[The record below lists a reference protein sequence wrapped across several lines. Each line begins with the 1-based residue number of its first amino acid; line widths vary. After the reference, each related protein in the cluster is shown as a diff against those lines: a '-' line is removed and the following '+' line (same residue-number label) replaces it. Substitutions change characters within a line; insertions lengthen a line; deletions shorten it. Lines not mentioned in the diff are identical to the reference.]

1 MGGRKR
7 RWSLSELFTVVSW
20 PVRTLIAVAAGP
32 GNGRSR
38 PAVGLSAVSPAPAA
52 PSQGGL
58 VGRFLRDPGGW
69 THRTL
74 HLLLR
79 QLAAIGRAAVVPA
92 IIVATIVAA
101 GMLGGWLVRRRRAAS
116 VAASTVAIRIRPPE
130 SPDQQAAYAFWMAL
144 AEHLTSARLW
154 GARRPRVRWQFTA
167 DTAGVKLLVL
177 VAATVDAAA
186 VCRIIT
192 GAWPGATATIEAP
205 PAPASRDVPSV
216 AGQLRLAA
224 ADWLPFNSRPAVV
237 DPLRIP
243 LAGLADCREGET
255 AVIEVAASPASRRR
269 LAHAR
274 RAAAGVTTGRPAI
287 LLLRI
292 LDMIPIFGSP
302 PAVPGRT
309 VDPAAAARAKAADSK
324 LRDGRLFEVTV
335 RYAVTGG
342 AIDRAAAQRRTT
354 RLREI
359 SRSFG
364 VLAGDYNRLVPRR
377 LRRPQQLSRP
387 TGKGFLASTSE
398 LAALAHL
405 PADPAAAGMV
415 TAGAHLVVPPPEVS
429 YF

>member
-1 MGGRKR
+1 MLLAG
-7 RWSLSELFTVVSW
+7 
-20 PVRTLIAVAAGP
+20 PAGP
-32 GNGRSR
+32 GTGRIGSAAGLMAVVPV
-38 PAVGLSAVSPAPAA
+38 PAV

-69 THRTL
+69 THRSL

-79 QLAAIGRAAVVPA
+79 QLAAFGRAAVVPA
-92 IIVATIVAA
+92 IIVATVVAA
-101 GMLGGWLVRRRRAAS
+101 GTLGGWLVSRRRAAA
-116 VAASTVAIRIRPPE
+116 VAASTVAIRVRPPE
-130 SPDQQAAYAFWMAL
+130 SPDLQAAYAFWMAL

-154 GARRPRVRWQFTA
+154 GVRRPRVRWQLTA
-167 DTAGVKLLVL
+167 DTAGVKMFVL

-192 GAWPGATATIEAP
+192 GAWPGSTATIEQP
-205 PAPASRDVPSV
+205 PSPAGANVPTV

-224 ADWLPFNSRPAVV
+224 ADWLPFNSRPSVV

-243 LAGLADCREGET
+243 LSGLADCRQGET
-255 AVIEVAASPASRRR
+255 AVMEVAACPASRRR
-269 LAHAR
+269 LEHAH
-274 RAAAGVTTGRPAI
+274 RAAAGVTTGRPAS
-287 LLLRI
+287 LLLRM
-292 LDMIPIFGSP
+292 LDLIPIFGSP
-302 PAVPGRT
+302 PATPGRT
-309 VDPAAAARAKAADSK
+309 VDPALTARAKAADGK

-342 AIDRAAAQRRTT
+342 GADRAAAQRRTT

-359 SRSFG
+359 GRSFG

-377 LRRPQQLSRP
+377 LRRPQQLSCP

>member
-1 MGGRKR
+1 MVLAG
-7 RWSLSELFTVVSW
+7 
-20 PVRTLIAVAAGP
+20 AAGP
-32 GNGRSR
+32 GTGRGG
-38 PAVGLSAVSPAPAA
+38 PVAGLMAVVPVPPV

-58 VGRFLRDPGGW
+58 VGRFLKDPGGW
-69 THRTL
+69 THRSL

-79 QLAAIGRAAVVPA
+79 QLAAFGRAAVVPA
-92 IIVATIVAA
+92 IIVMAVVAA
-101 GMLGGWLVRRRRAAS
+101 GMLGWWLVSRRRAAA

-130 SPDQQAAYAFWMAL
+130 SPDLAAAYAFWMAL

-154 GARRPRVRWQFTA
+154 GVRRPRVRWQFMA
-167 DTAGVKLLVL
+167 DTAGVKLFLL

-192 GAWPGATATIEAP
+192 GAWPGATATIEQP
-205 PAPASRDVPSV
+205 PAPAGEDVPSV

-224 ADWLPFNSRPAVV
+224 AEWLPFNSRPTVV

-243 LAGLADCREGET
+243 LSGLADCRQGET
-255 AVIEVAASPASRRR
+255 AVLEVAASPASRRR
-269 LAHAR
+269 LARAR
-274 RAAAGVTTGRPAI
+274 RAAAGVTTGRPAS
-287 LLLRI
+287 LLLRM
-292 LDMIPIFGSP
+292 LDLIPVFGSP
-302 PAVPGRT
+302 PATPGRP
-309 VDPAAAARAKAADSK
+309 VDPAMTARVKAADGK

-342 AIDRAAAQRRTT
+342 AIDRASGQRRSI

-359 SRSFG
+359 GRSFG
-364 VLAGDYNRLVPRR
+364 VVAGDYNRLVPRR
-377 LRRPQQLSRP
+377 LRPQQLSRP

-405 PADPAAAGMV
+405 PADPAAAGMT

>member
-1 MGGRKR
+1 M
-7 RWSLSELFTVVSW
+7 LS
-20 PVRTLIAVAAGP
+20 AGAAGP
-32 GNGRSR
+32 GTGRSGSAAGLMAVVPV
-38 PAVGLSAVSPAPAA
+38 PAV

-69 THRTL
+69 THRSL

-79 QLAAIGRAAVVPA
+79 QLAGFGRAAVVPA
-92 IIVATIVAA
+92 IIVTTVVAA
-101 GMLGGWLVRRRRAAS
+101 GTLGGWLVSRRRAAA
-116 VAASTVAIRIRPPE
+116 VAASTLAIRVRPPE
-130 SPDQQAAYAFWMAL
+130 SPDHLQAAYAFWMAL

-154 GARRPRVRWQFTA
+154 GVRRPRVRWQFTA
-167 DTAGVKLLVL
+167 DTAGVKLFVL

-192 GAWPGATATIEAP
+192 GAWPGATTTIEQP
-205 PAPASRDVPSV
+205 PAPAGADLPSV

-243 LAGLADCREGET
+243 LSGLADCREGET
-255 AVIEVAASPASRRR
+255 GVLEVAVCPASRRR

-274 RAAAGVTTGRPAI
+274 RAAAGVTTGRPAS
-287 LLLRI
+287 LLLRM
-292 LDMIPIFGSP
+292 LDRMPIFGSP
-302 PAVPGRT
+302 PATAGRP
-309 VDPAAAARAKAADSK
+309 VAPALTARAKAADGK

-342 AIDRAAAQRRTT
+342 GADRAAAQRRSI

-359 SRSFG
+359 GRSFG
-364 VLAGDYNRLVPRR
+364 VLAGDDNRLVPRR

-405 PADPAAAGMV
+405 PADPAAAGMA